1 MNALLVLTVCCLL
14 VAAASS
20 STTAGQDGGGFIY
33 DAKGKRDPFI
43 ALVREGHL
51 VGPGSGG
58 LVGAD
63 FSTLTLTG
71 ILWDPTGHSLALIN
85 ETEVRVGD
93 RLGEYQVQEI
103 RPDAVVMVRDG
114 KPIVLQLVADEG
126 EADRQAGQGQV
137 KGGKRR

>member
-1 MNALLVLTVCCLL
+1 MNALLVFAVCCLL
-14 VAAASS
+14 VAGPS
-20 STTAGQDGGGFIY
+20 STAAGQDSGGFVY

-58 LVGAD
+58 PIGAD

-71 ILWDPTGHSLALIN
+71 ILWDPTGHSIALIN
-85 ETEVRVGD
+85 DTEVMVGD

-103 RPDAVVMVRDG
+103 RPDAVVVVRDG
-114 KPIVLQLVADEG
+114 KPVVLQLVADEG
-126 EADRQAGQGQV
+126 EAGRQTGQGQA